1 MNFDLTEDQ
10 TMLADSVERFG
21 SERWPVAERWRL
33 LREAG
38 AKGVPDLWNEIAEL
52 GWLMIPFSEEQG
64 GLGGGFDDAMV
75 LANGVGKHLLPV
87 PVSTNAVLVA
97 PLLKSCESG
106 LLEEVMSG
114 KVRVALALGDA
125 DSRFDHLNVSTTAER
140 SGKDYTLSGIKHF
153 VPDGG
158 DADYFIVPARTAGS
172 GAELDGISLFLI
184 GKNAEGLSIE
194 AYRSVDNHRHCRL
207 RLDGVTAPQACLLG
221 EEGKGG
227 MPLGM
232 AVKGGALAQCAE
244 AVGAMDALCN
254 LTLEYLKTRKQFGQP
269 IGTFQTLQHRMV
281 DMFIA
286 YEEAYSITVRATLEA
301 KEGVMDKGRMASAA
315 KAKVGQTSLFV
326 ARQAIQLHGGIGTS
340 DESVVS
346 HYLRRL
352 TMLDMALGN
361 SSHHLQR
368 FAALA

>member
-1 MNFDLTEDQ
+1 MNLDLTEDQ
-10 TMLADSVERFG
+10 SMLADSIERFG
-21 SERWPVAERWRL
+21 TERWPAADRWRL

-38 AKGVPDLWNEIAEL
+38 AKGVPELWGEIAEL
-52 GWLMIPFSEEQG
+52 GWLMIPFAEEQG
-64 GLGGGFDDAMV
+64 GLGGSFDDAMV
-75 LANGVGKHLLPV
+75 LASGIGKHLLPV

-97 PLLKSCESG
+97 PLLKDCPAEF
-106 LLEEVMSG
+106 LEDVMTG
-114 KVRVALALGDA
+114 KVRVALALGDG
-125 DSRFDHLNVSTTAER
+125 DSRFDHLNVATTAER
-140 SGKDYTLSGIKHF
+140 TGAGYTLNGVKNF
-153 VPDGG
+153 VADGG
-158 DADYFIVPARTAGS
+158 DADHFIVPARTSGS
-172 GAELDGISLFLI
+172 GAELEGISLFLLSR
-184 GKNAEGLSIE
+184 ESDGLTVE
-194 AYRSVDNHRHCRL
+194 TYRSIDNHRHCRL
-207 RLDGVTAPQACLLG
+207 RLSGAETGSARLLG

-227 MPLGM
+227 LPLGM
-232 AVKGGALAQCAE
+232 AVKGGVLAQCAE

-254 LTLEYLKTRKQFGQP
+254 LTLEYLKTRSQFGQP
-269 IGTFQTLQHRMV
+269 IGTFQSLQHRMV

-301 KEGVMDKGRMASAA
+301 KEGVMDRGRMASAA

-361 SSHHLQR
+361 ASHHLQR
-368 FAALA
+368 FAAIA

>member
-1 MNFDLTEDQ
+1 MNFDLSEDQ
-10 TMLADSVERFG
+10 TMLADSIERFG
-21 SERWPVAERWRL
+21 TERWPVAERWRL

-38 AKGVPDLWNEIAEL
+38 ANGVPGLWQEIAEL
-52 GWLMIPFSEEQG
+52 GWLMIPFTEDQG

-75 LANGVGKHLLPV
+75 LANGIGKHLIPV
-87 PVSTNAVLVA
+87 PVSTNAVLIA
-97 PLLKSCESG
+97 PLLQSCPAEFV
-106 LLEEVMSG
+106 EDVMTG
-114 KVRVALALGDA
+114 KVRVALALADG
-125 DSRFDHLNVSTTAER
+125 DSRFDHLNVATTAQR
-140 SGKDYTLSGIKHF
+140 AGDGYALSGVKNF
-153 VPDGG
+153 VADGG
-158 DADYFIVPARTAGS
+158 DADYFIVPARTSGS
-172 GAELDGISLFLI
+172 GAALEGISLFLLSWET
-184 GKNAEGLSIE
+184 EGLSVE
-194 AYRSVDNHRHCRL
+194 TYRSVDNHRHCRL
-207 RLDGVTAPQACLLG
+207 QLNGAEASAAALLG
-221 EEGKGG
+221 EDGKSGLA
-227 MPLGM
+227 LGM
-232 AVKGGALAQCAE
+232 AVKGGVLAQCAE
-244 AVGAMDALCN
+244 AVGAMKALCD
-254 LTLEYLKTRKQFGQP
+254 LTLEYLKTRSQFGHP

>member
-10 TMLADSVERFG
+10 TMLADSMDRFG
-21 SERWPVAERWRL
+21 KERWPAADRWRL

-38 AKGVPDLWNEIAEL
+38 SNGVPDLWDEISEL
-52 GWLMIPFSEEQG
+52 GWLMVPFAEEQG

-75 LANGVGKHLLPV
+75 LATGIGRHLLPV
-87 PVSTNAVLVA
+87 PVSTNVILVA
-97 PLLKSCESG
+97 PLLRTCPAEFV
-106 LLEEVMSG
+106 EQVMAG
-114 KVRVALALGDA
+114 KVRLALALGDG
-125 DSRFDHLNVSTTAER
+125 DSRFDHLNVATRADRTGEGFA
-140 SGKDYTLSGIKHF
+140 LSGVKHF
-153 VPDGG
+153 VADGA
-158 DADYFIVPARTAGS
+158 DADYFIVPARTGGA
-172 GAELDGISLFLI
+172 GAELDGISLFLLTRDTP
-184 GKNAEGLSIE
+184 GLVVE
-194 AYRSVDNHRHCRL
+194 AYRSIDNHRHCRL
-207 RLDGVTAPQACLLG
+207 RLDGAEVASTNLLG
-221 EEGKGG
+221 EAGKGG
-227 MPLGM
+227 LPLGL
-232 AVKGGALAQCAE
+232 AVKGGVLALCAE

-254 LTLEYLKTRKQFGQP
+254 ITLDYLKTRSQFGQP
-269 IGTFQTLQHRMV
+269 IGTFQSLQHRMV

-346 HYLRRL
+346 HYLRRV
-352 TMLDMALGN
+352 TMLDMTLGN

-368 FAALA
+368 FAALS